1 MESSF
6 QTISIPL
13 IPYYCNV
20 VVFPLPLNDGCNTDS
35 AVFVLKKTAEI
46 PAASGQYFPFEY
58 LPSHVYC
65 LLPSKEMHQGRVS
78 IFKSRP
84 LFLNQFSFCLQVDPK
99 IAAITNPLSF
109 SDTQQAPDDESRSLK
124 SCKGCFVTH
133 FPRPN
138 SKHCKLNKSKDKESK
153 ANENKES
160 RIL

>member
-1 MESSF
+1 MDFLFFSTGTRHPVF
-6 QTISIPL
+6 QR
-13 IPYYCNV
+13 
-20 VVFPLPLNDGCNTDS
+20 G
-35 AVFVLKKTAEI
+35 
-46 PAASGQYFPFEY
+46 PFHTT
-58 LPSHVYC
+58 HVYC

-138 SKHCKLNKSKDKESK
+138 SKHCKLTKSKDKIR
-153 ANENKES
+153 NETFGLKM
-160 RIL
+160 LT